1 MKGGDL
7 YREEFLE
14 EFLWRFTPKTEA
26 GQGEKII
33 SERWK
38 TTVKNLRMKKMKQM
52 QYTNIIHVFYK
63 ERSINDIY
71 NDRNKHYVAS
81 LCISGGQTGR

>member
-1 MKGGDL
+1 
-7 YREEFLE
+7 
-14 EFLWRFTPKTEA
+14 
-26 GQGEKII
+26 
-33 SERWK
+33 
-38 TTVKNLRMKKMKQM
+38 M